1 MTTTADAALK
11 NPADK
16 KPGEDQAAAANPLKS
31 VWVGASAG
39 TGKTK
44 VLIDRVLRLMLPRD
58 GMGVESATRPEKVLC
73 LTFTKTAAA
82 EMSNRIYRDLAKWAV
97 VDEATL
103 VKDLTAL
110 LHTAPTPETVQEA
123 RRLFARVLDTPGGL
137 KIMTIHSFCQS
148 VLKRFPVEAG
158 LPPHFELMDEQS
170 AVEYLLRGQHDMIAA
185 AKGNP
190 SSKIAQSFALLALHL
205 DQTAMSD
212 LMAKIMAKRSL
223 LAAIFARHG
232 DKGTDAANTIH
243 AVYDHLGL
251 TPDMTEDSI
260 LASVGAI
267 PEEAEVSLRHA
278 LRAYLE
284 GSKTDLD
291 KAAALQPWLEQPQR
305 RAALLPVYRRAF
317 FKQTGEIYAK
327 LATNKV
333 VDACPDI
340 VAIMTREAARL
351 QQIEEQL
358 AAVRLAALNAAL
370 LTVAAEMVGRYE
382 RHKAATDK
390 LDFDD
395 LIIRTSALLDAK
407 DMVGWVLYKLDEGI
421 DHILVDE
428 AQDTSPAQWRVVRAI
443 ADEFLSGEGS
453 RDHAIRTLFV
463 VGDEKQSIFSFQG
476 ADPAAFADMQ
486 EYFGQKV
493 RNIQEGW
500 EIFLEYS
507 FRSTRTVLEVV
518 DGIFGLEDVRRGVV
532 ADVARMVL
540 HRPFR
545 AGHAGVVELWPVIA
559 AQATAAGD
567 PWQMPVDIEPG
578 DNAASR
584 LAKKMAETI
593 KHWLQT
599 GEKLESKNR
608 PIRAGDVMILV
619 QSRGGFVDMIMRA
632 LKEADVPVAGIDR
645 MTLTEEIGVM
655 DLLAVAAFA
664 LQNKDDLTLAT
675 ILKSPLIGLSE
686 EELFDLCHGRK
697 EPLWSVVR
705 DRRPDIAAWLKTR
718 IDRSGYNTPYEFF
731 AEILNTPCVA
741 DNRTGRRALYAR
753 LGMDIQDALD
763 EFLNACLHFEQSH
776 TPSLQTFVTW
786 FLQGEAQIK
795 REQESHK
802 ADQVR
807 IMTVHASKGLQA
819 PIVFLP
825 DTTKILHDHNKGRV
839 RLLWPSEQAVS
850 ENGEG
855 ATVPLWSPRKE
866 FDAPVYADAQAAAAD
881 KQMEEYRRL
890 LYVALTRAEDRLY
903 VAGYKG
909 ARNLK
914 KGCWYELVENAF
926 PAGTETNVFKVD
938 GLDVTDEDGVP
949 QMIRRIAHPQTV
961 PPVMDK
967 QTDDGKAAAA
977 AVRKPLPVWALQSP
991 AAEPV
996 PPLPL
1001 APSKPGEDEP
1011 AVKGPLG
1018 AEDDGYRFKRGV
1030 IMHHLLEVLPQLPAD
1045 HWPQTI
1051 AAWLARPA
1059 LGLKPDVQK
1068 SFADEI
1074 LAVLHHPDFAA
1085 IFAPGSR
1092 AEVPIVGLTGKNMA
1106 LPKILSGQID
1116 RLCVTDADVL
1126 VVDYKTNRPPPAAE
1140 SGIPTIYLK
1149 QMAAYRSVLS
1159 KIYPDKTVRCALLW
1173 TDGPTLMPISEKLL
1187 DPHAP

>member
-1 MTTTADAALK
+1 MTAMESALK
-11 NPADK
+11 SPLDK

-44 VLIDRVLRLMLPRD
+44 VLIDRVLRLMLPRE
-58 GMGVESATRPEKVLC
+58 GMGAETATRPEKVLC

-82 EMSNRIYRDLAKWAV
+82 EMSNRIYHDLAKWAV
-97 VDEATL
+97 VEETTL
-103 VKDLTAL
+103 VKDLTKL
-110 LHTAPTPETVQEA
+110 LGVAPNAETIQEA

-170 AVEYLLRGQHDMIAA
+170 AVEYLLRCQHDMIAA
-185 AKGNP
+185 AKNNP
-190 SSKIAQSFALLALHL
+190 ASPVAASFALLALHL

-212 LMAKIMAKRSL
+212 LMAKVMAKRSL

-232 DKGTDAANTIH
+232 DTGTAADKTIA
-243 AVYDHLGL
+243 AVYDHLNL
-251 TPDMTEDSI
+251 TPAMTEESI
-260 LASVGAI
+260 LATVGNI
-267 PEEAEVSLRHA
+267 PEASEVSLRHA
-278 LRAYLE
+278 LRALLE
-284 GSKTDLD
+284 SKGKTDLE
-291 KAAALQPWLEQPQR
+291 KAAAMQPWLEQPAR
-305 RAALLPVYRRAF
+305 RAALLPLYRTAF
-317 FKQTGEIYAK
+317 FTGTGELRK
-327 LATNKV
+327 TLATKKV
-333 VDACPDI
+333 IEACPDI
-340 VAIMTREAARL
+340 IETMTREAQRL
-351 QQIEEQL
+351 EAIEAQL

-395 LIIRTSALLDAK
+395 LIIRASALLDAK

-443 ADEFLSGEGS
+443 ADEFLSGTGS
-453 RDHAIRTLFV
+453 RDDTVRTLFV

-476 ADPAAFADMQ
+476 ADPAAFAEMQ
-486 EYFGQKV
+486 GYFGQKV
-493 RNIQEGW
+493 KNIQDGW

-518 DGIFGLEDVRRGVV
+518 DGVFGLEAVRRGVV
-532 ADVARMVL
+532 ADAARQVL

-545 AGHAGVVELWPVIA
+545 AGHAGMVELWPLIA
-559 AQATAAGD
+559 AQASTPAE

-584 LAKKMAETI
+584 LAQKMAQTI
-593 KHWLQT
+593 KNWLVT

-645 MTLTEEIGVM
+645 MTLTEEISVM
-655 DLLAVAAFA
+655 DLLAVAGFA
-664 LQNKDDLTLAT
+664 LQPRDDLTLAT
-675 ILKSPLIGLSE
+675 ILKSPLIGLDE
-686 EELFDLCHGRK
+686 EELFQLCHGRK
-697 EPLWSVVR
+697 GHLWDAVR
-705 DRRPDIAAWLKTR
+705 DQKPEIANWLKTR
-718 IDRSGYNTPYEFF
+718 MERSGYHTPYEFF

-741 DNRTGRRALYAR
+741 DGRTGRRALYAR

-763 EFLNACLHFEQSH
+763 EFLNSCLHFEQSH

-825 DTTKILHDHNKGRV
+825 DTVKILHDHNKGRV
-839 RLLWPSEQAVS
+839 RLLWPSEHAV
-850 ENGEG
+850 NDGAEG

-866 FDAPVYADAQAAAAD
+866 FDAPVYADAQEAAAE

-903 VAGYKG
+903 IAGHHGTRKP
-909 ARNLK
+909 K
-914 KGCWYELVENAF
+914 EGCWYKLVENAF
-926 PAGTETNVFKVD
+926 PAGTEFAPFVVD
-938 GLDVTDEDGVP
+938 GAEITDEDGTP

-961 PPVMDK
+961 PPVAEK
-967 QTDDGKAAAA
+967 QVEADSMAAEAM
-977 AVRKPLPVWALQSP
+977 RKPLPVWATVAPQT
-991 AAEPV
+991 EPV
-996 PPLPL
+996 PPVPL

-1011 AVKGPLG
+1011 PVKSPLG
-1018 AEDDGYRFKRGV
+1018 GEDDNYRFKRGV

-1045 HWPQTI
+1045 TWGATI
-1051 AAWLARPA
+1051 AAWLKRPA
-1059 LGLKPDVQK
+1059 LGLADAVQE
-1068 SFADEI
+1068 SFAQEI
-1074 LAVLHHPDFAA
+1074 LDVLHHPS
-1085 IFAPGSR
+1085 FAPIFGAGSR
-1092 AEVPIVGLTGKNMA
+1092 AEVPVVGLTGKQA
-1106 LPKILSGQID
+1106 LSPKILSGQID
-1116 RLCVTDADVL
+1116 RLCVTETEVL

-1140 SGIPTIYLK
+1140 SDIPVIYLK
-1149 QMAAYRSVLS
+1149 QMAAYRAILQ
-1159 KIYPDKTVRCALLW
+1159 KIYPDKPVRCALLW
-1173 TDGPTLMPISEKLL
+1173 TDGPDLMPISEKLL

>member
-1 MTTTADAALK
+1 MTTAPDAALK
-11 NPADK
+11 PLAGK

-58 GMGVESATRPEKVLC
+58 GLGVESATRPEKILC

-82 EMSNRIYRDLAKWAV
+82 EMSNRIYRDLARWAV
-97 VDEATL
+97 VEEAAL
-103 VKDLTAL
+103 VQELTAL
-110 LHTAPTPETVQEA
+110 LHAPPAPETVQEA

-170 AVEYLLRGQHDMIAA
+170 AVEYLLRCQHDMIAA
-185 AKGNP
+185 AGSDP
-190 SSKIAQSFALLALHL
+190 SSKVAQSFALLALHL
-205 DQTAMSD
+205 DQAAMSD

-223 LAAIFARHG
+223 LAAIFSRHG
-232 DKGTDAANTIH
+232 DTGTDAEKTIH
-243 AVYDHLGL
+243 AVYAHLDL
-251 TPDMTEDSI
+251 TPDVTEESV
-260 LASVGAI
+260 LASVGHI
-267 PEEAEVSLRHA
+267 PAETEVGLRHA

-284 GSKTDLD
+284 GGKTDLD

-305 RAALLPVYRRAF
+305 RAALLPQYRSAF
-317 FKQTGEIYAK
+317 FTNDGDLRKT
-327 LATNKV
+327 LATKKV
-333 VDACPDI
+333 IAACPDI
-340 VAIMTREAARL
+340 VEIMTREAERL
-351 QQIEEQL
+351 QKIDARL

-395 LIIRTSALLDAK
+395 LIIRTSALLDAR

-443 ADEFLSGEGS
+443 ADEFLSGAGS
-453 RDHAIRTLFV
+453 RDDAVRTLFV

-476 ADPAAFADMQ
+476 ADPAAFAEMQ
-486 EYFGQKV
+486 EYFGEKV
-493 RNIQEGW
+493 RHIQDGW

-518 DGIFGLEDVRRGVV
+518 DGVFGLEAVRSGVV
-532 ADVARMVL
+532 ADAARMVKHL
-540 HRPFR
+540 PFR
-545 AGHAGVVELWPVIA
+545 DGHAGVVELWPLIA
-559 AQATAAGD
+559 AQAAPAAA

-584 LAKKMAETI
+584 LAAKMAETI
-593 KHWLQT
+593 RHWLET

-632 LKEADVPVAGIDR
+632 LKEAGVPVAGIDR
-645 MTLTEEIGVM
+645 MTLTEEISVM

-664 LQNKDDLTLAT
+664 LQPHDDLTLAT
-675 ILKSPLIGLSE
+675 ILKSPFVGLTE

-697 EPLWSVVR
+697 GYLWDILR

-718 IDRSGYNTPYEFF
+718 IDRSGYSTPYEFF
-731 AEILNTPCVA
+731 AEILNTPCIA
-741 DNRTGRRALYAR
+741 DDRTGRRALYAR
-753 LGMDIQDALD
+753 LGLDIQDALD

-776 TPSLQTFVTW
+776 TPSLQTFVDW
-786 FLQGEAQIK
+786 FLKGESQIK
-795 REQESHK
+795 REQEAHK

-825 DTTKILHDHNKGRV
+825 DTVKILHDHNKGRV
-839 RLLWPSEQAVS
+839 RLLWPAENAVS
-850 ENGEG
+850 DGG
-855 ATVPLWSPRKE
+855 DGVAVPLWSPRKE
-866 FDAPVYADAQAAAAD
+866 FDAPVYARAQEAAAVR
-881 KQMEEYRRL
+881 QMEEYRRL

-903 VAGYKG
+903 IAGYHG
-909 ARNLK
+909 ARK
-914 KGCWYELVENAF
+914 PKDGCWYKLVENAF
-926 PAGTETNVFKVD
+926 PAGTETEAFRIGGQV
-938 GLDVTDEDGVP
+938 LTDENGAP
-949 QMIRRIAHPQTV
+949 KMIRRIAHPQTV
-961 PPVMDK
+961 PPQAEK
-967 QTDDGKAAAA
+967 QTDDGAAAA
-977 AVRKPLPVWALQSP
+977 EAARQPLPAWALQAP
-991 AAEPV
+991 ASEPV
-996 PPLPL
+996 PPVPL

-1011 AVKGPLG
+1011 AVKGPLD
-1018 AEDDGYRFKRGV
+1018 AADDGYRFKRGV
-1030 IMHHLLEVLPQLPAD
+1030 IMHHLLEVLPQLPAEN
-1045 HWPQTI
+1045 WPQTI
-1051 AAWLARPA
+1051 AAWLQRPA
-1059 LGLKPDVQK
+1059 LELTPAVRK

-1074 LAVLHHPDFAA
+1074 LAVLHHPAFAP
-1085 IFAPGSR
+1085 IFGPGSR
-1092 AEVPIVGLTGKNMA
+1092 AEVPIVGLAGKNMA

-1116 RLCVTDADVL
+1116 RLCVTETEVL
-1126 VVDYKTNRPPPAAE
+1126 VVDYKTNRPPPAEE
-1140 SGIPTIYLK
+1140 SGIPAIYLK
-1149 QMAAYRSVLS
+1149 QMAAYRAVLS

-1173 TDGPTLMPISEKLL
+1173 TDGPLLMPISEKLL